1 MRRRIIQTLLS
12 VLILAP
18 FLPAYGATTYYF
30 SSSGGKDTN
39 NGTSEATPLKS
50 LDKINTQKLD
60 NGTTLLFKRG
70 DVFRGGVDINAKNAK
85 INGLSANAYG
95 TGNKPIISGSI
106 PITSWQPTT
115 NPKLSSKVWEATAPT
130 TEAIS
135 HLFVNDELMTIARY
149 PNVNSPADKNWL
161 NVDKS
166 AGTDS
171 FTDTAL
177 ANYSKPDGYW
187 TGATLRLRSYSWTFT
202 VLPITGYQAA
212 QGKITA
218 TGLGNQRPGWG
229 YFLDGKLEELDSP
242 GEWYYDATTKKVY
255 LYPKGG
261 KNPNQLHVEGSIYKT
276 GWRGAGVGSF
286 TLENLVFQQFQGDGV
301 STGGNGP
308 IIIRYCDFKRNG
320 NGIQWWNA
328 ANILVSENTFDH
340 HLVKALDL
348 KHDVATFHPQ
358 QAIVEKNKITYTAMY
373 PGYGI
378 RSKGSYEGTAIQAFG
393 EGYIFRQNVIDYTGW
408 VGLYPTKNGHH
419 TIENNTIT
427 HSLALLNDGGAIFI
441 GSSNNII
448 RGNFLGDTIGN
459 VDESNGCFMGDNPCY
474 HLPSFGMGV
483 GADRGYSNNVIENN
497 TVYNNHDNGIRLNVF
512 KNTTVKNNV
521 LYNNGRAQVYFDK
534 EPADNN
540 TVTNNIMYSLT
551 PEQRGLSLSKD
562 GQGNQFDNNYYCN
575 PYSEIVFSPGAA
587 LALWQQWHPTYEV
600 HSRQCGEHFD
610 YQITNTNTTDA
621 IVNATFDKDASGW
634 GTYEPNPVGL
644 EGGSLKVTFVDNTQA
659 TTVSSPRFNL
669 VAGQLYRLKFSTIA
683 NNLGVISVMISDA
696 PKGQPTQWLRDN
708 PLPFAYW
715 PQRRDQQMLFTS
727 PKATPDGRITFSIKP
742 QAKSDIVWLDNIVFE
757 PIEAGN
763 WNNATKRARLFT
775 NPTAKPSTISL
786 GAATYRNL
794 DGQPVSGSLTLA
806 PFTSQILVLIS
817 GEPPPLV
824 NLLELTIN
832 KAGNGTGTVTANVG
846 VGSGVDC
853 DTLCV
858 ASLESYEL
866 GSQVTLTA
874 TPDVGS
880 TFAGWSGTD
889 CADSFTINNAMNCT
903 AIFNLE
909 PSSFVDHLLKVNV
922 NGEGKGK
929 VMSDDPTGIDCPT
942 GVCEKKY
949 SNGMTVKLSAT
960 ATDVSSVFKNWSGD
974 CSGTEPE
981 IIVTMDADK
990 SCTANFD
997 LSSKTYTLTIEIQ
1010 GNGLVTSDPEGID
1023 CSNSC
1028 SKEYLT
1034 GTVVELT
1041 ATSTGQSNSFSWAGD
1056 DDCQDGKVTL
1066 NADVICEVVFTA
1078 SKNPVLQINKSGDGN
1093 GTVTGTNNLNCGATC
1108 TQTYPAESTVEL
1120 TAIPDSNSGFVGW
1133 TGEGCADS
1141 FIITND
1147 MNCTAIFE
1155 RAIFEPIIDSYPL
1168 TVQLSGNGHGKVQS
1182 DPTGID
1188 CDPKCTE
1195 NYLSGTSVTLTALPA
1210 EDSTFIGWEGDCQT
1224 NEATTIVM
1232 MTEAKDCT
1240 AQFAPTQYTLTL
1252 TKQGNGTL
1260 ISQPEG
1266 LNCGDTCIATYSK
1279 GTVVTLQP
1287 TVGRIVSYNGDPDC
1301 QDGQVTLDKDI
1312 QCEAIFE
1319 TIQAFFV
1326 APPCPAKDI
1335 INYVCNGEGQ
1345 SIENLTIEKEGNVSN
1360 VKLTGN
1366 ATNLGRLSNAT
1377 IEADATVKKGIFSGN
1392 ITNRGTMQDFDFR
1405 GETIN
1410 GGNLAGSITSTGT
1423 LEDVSLAAGTKIKGG
1438 KLAKTVTGDSQN
1450 KAVLKNLEVQAG
1462 TQLANVVIGDNV
1474 KLADTIT
1481 AVDVE
1486 FGAANLNNA
1495 TLGGNINNTGNGLIT
1510 NAHLKANTHLTGGQ
1524 LSGEITGE
1532 ADGFAFLDNLTIQT
1546 GTLLSYVR
1554 IGNKVQLPEN
1564 VALANVEFQ
1573 GEVLQGATLSGV
1585 IKSGKQSILKDV
1597 HFKGD
1602 THLIGGKLEGKI
1614 SGNRGQPVKLEQLEI
1629 LPGSELSQVLIGP
1642 NVVLPKDVVLKDGI
1656 QFTDVQAIPLEFEL
1670 SKILPTLRGQ
1680 PNCVVRFS
1688 QPKLIDLTATLF
1700 PGGISI
1706 LKAINEIP
1714 DVQAR
1719 GWKISQDKQQGYLQ
1733 VTQDN
1738 SQIALQPWSI
1748 KRNTVDKTQM
1758 QMTEQQTTMFITTT
1772 GLEVLAQPA
1781 VQAPCE
1787 LQAALEGLN
1796 LPAFVMQPNGNL
1808 IIPISE
1814 TAWYSARP
1822 DAATREIT
1830 DPTTLGINFLPSPKV
1845 AGAVIAQQVFVDH
1858 DGKQQEQLF
1867 YSTMAV
1873 PEALD
1878 KSANKITM
1886 ELDGVITF
1894 TLAGKEY
1901 HGVVNYAVTK
1911 DKVTTETLKVQPLS
1925 DSNGDGQED
1934 LLIFYPTGEQQKLY
1948 TSK

>member
-18 FLPAYGATTYYF
+18 FLPAHGATTYYF

-50 LDKINTQKLD
+50 LDKINANKLPD
-60 NGTTLLFKRG
+60 NTTLLFKRG
-70 DVFRGGVDINAKNAK
+70 DVFRGGIDINAKNTK
-85 INGLSANAYG
+85 TNGLFANAYG
-95 TGNKPIISGSI
+95 AGPKPVISGSVA
-106 PITSWQPTT
+106 ITNWQPTT
-115 NPKLSSKVWEATAPT
+115 HPQLSSQVWEATAPT

-135 HLFVNDELMTIARY
+135 HLFVSGKLMTIARY

-187 TGATLRLRSYSWTFT
+187 VGATLRLRSYSWTFT
-202 VLPITGYQAA
+202 ILPITGYQAA

-229 YFLDGKLEELDSP
+229 YFVDGKLEELDSP

-255 LYPKGG
+255 LYPLNGA
-261 KNPNQLHVEGSIYKT
+261 NPNQLLVEGSVYKT
-276 GWRGAGVGSF
+276 GWRGAGAGSF
-286 TLENLVFQQFQGDGV
+286 TLENLVFQHFQGDGV
-301 STGGNGP
+301 QTGGNGP
-308 IIIRYCDFKRNG
+308 IIIRYCDFKHNG
-320 NGIQWWNA
+320 NGLSWWNA
-328 ANILVSENTFDH
+328 GNILVSENTFDH

-393 EGYIFRQNVIDYTGW
+393 EGYILRQNVIDYTGW

-474 HLPSFGMGV
+474 HLPSFGMGI
-483 GADRGYSNNVIENN
+483 GADKGYSNNVIENN
-497 TVYNNHDNGIRLNVF
+497 TIYNNHDNGIRLNVF
-512 KNTTVKNNV
+512 KNTTVKKNT
-521 LYNNGRAQVYFDK
+521 LYNNGRADVYFDK
-534 EPADNN
+534 DPSNN
-540 TVTNNIMYSLT
+540 SIVTDNIMYSLD
-551 PEQRGLSLSKD
+551 PEQRGLSLAVD

-575 PYSEIVFSPGAA
+575 PYSEIISSPSAS

-634 GTYEPNPVGL
+634 GTHEPNPVGL
-644 EGGSLKVTFVDNTQA
+644 DGGSLKVTFVDNTQA

-683 NNLGVISVMISDA
+683 NNLGVITVMISDA
-696 PKGQPTQWLRDN
+696 PKGQPTQWLRNN

-832 KAGNGTGTVTANVG
+832 KAGNGTGTVTANMG

-853 DTLCV
+853 DALCV
-858 ASLESYEL
+858 GNLESYEL

-874 TPDVGS
+874 TPDIGS
-880 TFAGWSGTD
+880 TFVGWSGTG
-889 CADSFTINNAMNCT
+889 CADSFTINNPMTCT
-903 AIFNLE
+903 ATFNLE

-922 NGEGKGK
+922 NGEGK

-960 ATDVSSVFKNWSGD
+960 ATTASVFKNWSGD

-997 LSSKTYTLTIEIQ
+997 LSSKTYILTVEKQ
-1010 GNGLVTSDPEGID
+1010 GDGSVTSDPVGID
-1023 CSNSC
+1023 CGNTC
-1028 SKEYLT
+1028 SKEYLV
-1034 GTVVELT
+1034 GTAIKLN
-1041 ATSTGQSNSFSWAGD
+1041 AIPTGQSKSFSWSEN
-1056 DDCQDGKVTL
+1056 CQNGEVTL
-1066 NADVICEVVFTA
+1066 TADTKCQVTFTE
-1078 SKNPVLQINKSGDGN
+1078 SPNPVLQINKSGDGN

-1108 TQTYPAESTVEL
+1108 TQTYLAESTVEL

-1133 TGEGCADS
+1133 MGEGCADS

-1155 RAIFEPIIDSYPL
+1155 RAIFEPNIDSYPL
-1168 TVQLSGNGHGKVQS
+1168 TVQLSGTGHGKVQS

-1210 EDSTFIGWEGDCQT
+1210 AGFTFIGWDGDCQT
-1224 NEATTIVM
+1224 DKATTIVM

-1252 TKQGNGTL
+1252 TKQGNGTV
-1260 ISQPEG
+1260 ISQPDG
-1266 LNCGDTCIATYSK
+1266 LTCGDTCTATYPS

-1287 TVGRIVSYNGDPDC
+1287 TVGRITRYNGDPDC
-1301 QDGQVTLDKDI
+1301 QDGQVTLDKDV
-1312 QCEAIFE
+1312 QCEVVFE

-1335 INYVCNGEGQ
+1335 INYVCNGKGQ
-1345 SIENLTIEKEGNVSN
+1345 TIENLTIEKEGNVSN
-1360 VKLTGN
+1360 VKLTGQSIN
-1366 ATNLGRLSNAT
+1366 KGRVSNAT
-1377 IEADATVKKGIFSGN
+1377 IEAGATVKKGIFSGN
-1392 ITNRGTMQDFDFR
+1392 ITNHGTMQDFDFR
-1405 GETIN
+1405 GGKLS
-1410 GGNLAGSITSTGT
+1410 GGNLGGSVASTGT
-1423 LEDVSLAAGTKIKGG
+1423 LEDVSLAAGAKIKGG
-1438 KLAKTVTGDSQN
+1438 KLAKTVTGDPKN
-1450 KAVLKNLEVQAG
+1450 KAVLENLEVLAG
-1462 TQLANVVIGDNV
+1462 TRLANVVIGDKV
-1474 KLADTIT
+1474 KLADAIT
-1481 AVDVE
+1481 AIDVE
-1486 FGAANLNNA
+1486 FRAANLNNA
-1495 TLGGNINNTGNGLIT
+1495 TLGGNINNTGGGTIT

-1524 LSGEITGE
+1524 LSGKITGE
-1532 ADGFAFLDNLTIQT
+1532 ADGPALLENLTIKT

-1573 GEVLQGATLSGV
+1573 GELLQGATLSGT
-1585 IKSGKQSILKDV
+1585 IKSGEQSTLKDV

-1602 THLIGGKLEGKI
+1602 THLIGGKLGGKI
-1614 SGNRGQPVKLEQLEI
+1614 SGNRGQPVGLEQLEI

-1642 NVVLPKDVVLKDGI
+1642 NVVLPKDVVLTDGI
-1656 QFTDVQAIPLEFEL
+1656 QFTDVQAIPTELEL
-1670 SKILPTLRGQ
+1670 SKILPSLRGQ

-1688 QPKLIDLTATLF
+1688 QPKPIDLTATLF
-1700 PGGISI
+1700 PGGASI
-1706 LKAINEIP
+1706 LEALNEIP

-1733 VTQDN
+1733 VAQDN
-1738 SQIALQPWSI
+1738 SQVALQPWSI
-1748 KRNTVDKTQM
+1748 KRNTVDKAQM
-1758 QMTEQQTTMFITTT
+1758 QMTEQQTTMFITKT

-1796 LPAFVMQPNGNL
+1796 LPTFVMQPNGNV

-1822 DAATREIT
+1822 DAAAREIT
-1830 DPTTLGINFLPSPKV
+1830 APTTPGINFLPSSKV
-1845 AGAVIAQQVFVDH
+1845 AGTVIAQQVFTDR
-1858 DGKQQEQLF
+1858 DGKQRDQLF
-1867 YSTMAV
+1867 YPATAI
-1873 PEALD
+1873 PEVLD
-1878 KSANKITM
+1878 KSADKITM
-1886 ELDGVITF
+1886 GLNGIVTF
-1894 TLAGKEY
+1894 TLAGQNY
-1901 HGVVNYAVTK
+1901 HGLVDYAVTK
-1911 DKVTTETLKVQPLS
+1911 DKVTTDSLKVQPLP
-1925 DSNGDGQED
+1925 DSNGDGQKD
-1934 LLIFYPTGEQQKLY
+1934 WLVLYPAGEQQRIFAIQANN
-1948 TSK
+1948 